1 MPPAGNLAADRARA
15 HYRWA
20 QRYARAGIPHKSITH
35 MGRALDYD
43 SAACAA
49 PTAFGNPFGSTV
61 LRDLLAGSDEAEI
74 EITVE
79 TIRLVLGHVPYSPYS
94 GQHYKCPLLRIEALR
109 GSDSVLDILVLDYTN
124 NEDALRDLD
133 PESRTA
139 VSTWS
144 TGSKKTLTVLTRIR
158 EPEGSLGSASYIRR
172 TMRWLI
178 DNNVVSGESPVR
190 TNADLV
196 GSNIRALF
204 HVVDPVLSQRSE
216 LVFARADTLARTS

>member
-49 PTAFGNPFGSTV
+49 STAFGNPFGSTE

-79 TIRLVLGHVPYSPYS
+79 TVETIRLVLGHVPYSPYS
-94 GQHYKCPLLRIEALR
+94 GLP
-109 GSDSVLDILVLDYTN
+109 
-124 NEDALRDLD
+124 
-133 PESRTA
+133 
-139 VSTWS
+139 
-144 TGSKKTLTVLTRIR
+144 
-158 EPEGSLGSASYIRR
+158 
-172 TMRWLI
+172 
-178 DNNVVSGESPVR
+178 
-190 TNADLV
+190 
-196 GSNIRALF
+196 
-204 HVVDPVLSQRSE
+204 
-216 LVFARADTLARTS
+216 